1 MNNRLLVPAVHK
13 TTGARYHFVEQ
24 PDGWLMM
31 MVMVVIVLA
40 AAAMPCRCWSV
51 TMACRCWSMAGMLIR
66 VGAVLIVA
74 VRPLRIRVGA
84 MLIVAM
90 MMMLMI
96 VVVVVVLPTAMMPK
110 VLTRTKHVF

>member
-1 MNNRLLVPAVHK
+1 MNNRVLVPAVRK

-40 AAAMPCRCWSV
+40 AAAMPCSCWSV
-51 TMACRCWSMAGMLIR
+51 TMACRCWSMAGL
-66 VGAVLIVA
+66 
-74 VRPLRIRVGA
+74 PIRVGA